1 MLLQSMNKRNSVR
14 LINPTTAVKEMSPRQ
29 VASRTTLFSI
39 VVSMA
44 IIASISVI
52 GITLGYM
59 LSHSTDV
66 DGKCIKNVLAFEQK
80 GYYANLEEYNTASAS
95 CIK

>member
-1 MLLQSMNKRNSVR
+1 MVKRNDLKLVS
-14 LINPTTAVKEMSPRQ
+14 PTVVKEIPKKAGGRS
-29 VASRTTLFSI
+29 TTLFSV

-59 LSHSTDV
+59 MSYSADV
-66 DGKCIKNVLAFEQK
+66 EGKCVKDVLAFEQK
-80 GYYANLEEYNTASAS
+80 GYYATL
-95 CIK
+95 

>member
-1 MLLQSMNKRNSVR
+1 M
-14 LINPTTAVKEMSPRQ
+14 VKENSLKLVSPTVVKEIPKKAGLGGR
-29 VASRTTLFSI
+29 STTLFSI

-44 IIASISVI
+44 IIASISII

-59 LSHSTDV
+59 LSYSTDV
-66 DGKCIKNVLAFEQK
+66 EGKCVKDDLAFEQK
-80 GYYANLEEYNTASAS
+80 GYYANLEQYKAASAS

>member
-1 MLLQSMNKRNSVR
+1 MVKRNDLKLVS
-14 LINPTTAVKEMSPRQ
+14 PTVKEIPKKAGGG
-29 VASRTTLFSI
+29 ASTTTLFSI
-39 VVSMA
+39 VVLMT

-59 LSHSTDV
+59 LSYSIDAE
-66 DGKCIKNVLAFEQK
+66 GKCIRNVLAFGQM
-80 GYYANLEEYNTASAS
+80 GYYANFEEYQAAYAS

>member
-1 MLLQSMNKRNSVR
+1 MVKKNNLKLVS
-14 LINPTTAVKEMSPRQ
+14 PTVKEIPKK
-29 VASRTTLFSI
+29 AGGGGGGAFTTTLFSI

-59 LSHSTDV
+59 LSYSTEV
-66 DGKCIKNVLAFEQK
+66 EGKCIKDVLAFEQK
-80 GYYANLEEYNTASAS
+80 GYYANLEEYKAASAS
-95 CIK
+95 CIR

>member
-1 MLLQSMNKRNSVR
+1 M
-14 LINPTTAVKEMSPRQ
+14 VKENKLKLVSPTLKEIPKKATGSGVR
-29 VASRTTLFSI
+29 VSRTTLFSI

-44 IIASISVI
+44 VIASISII

-59 LSHSTDV
+59 LSYSTQV
-66 DGKCIKNVLAFEQK
+66 EGKCIQNVLAFEQK
-80 GYYANLEEYNTASAS
+80 GYYADLEQFKAASAS

>member
-1 MLLQSMNKRNSVR
+1 MVKRNDLKLVS
-14 LINPTTAVKEMSPRQ
+14 PTVKEIPKKAGGGGG
-29 VASRTTLFSI
+29 ASTTTLFSI

-59 LSHSTDV
+59 LSYSIDAE
-66 DGKCIKNVLAFEQK
+66 GKCIRNVLAFGQM
-80 GYYANLEEYNTASAS
+80 GYYANFEEYQAAYAS

>member
-1 MLLQSMNKRNSVR
+1 MVKKNNLKLVS
-14 LINPTTAVKEMSPRQ
+14 PTLKEIPKKAGAGAGGVSK
-29 VASRTTLFSI
+29 TTLFSI

-44 IIASISVI
+44 VIASISVI

-59 LSHSTDV
+59 LSYSRDIE
-66 DGKCIKNVLAFEQK
+66 GKCIKDVLAFEQK
-80 GYYANLEEYNTASAS
+80 GYYANLEEYKAASAS

>member
-1 MLLQSMNKRNSVR
+1 MVKKNNVKLVS
-14 LINPTTAVKEMSPRQ
+14 PTVVKEIPKKAGGSF
-29 VASRTTLFSI
+29 RTTLFSI

-59 LSHSTDV
+59 LSYSTEV
-66 DGKCIKNVLAFEQK
+66 DGKCIKDFLAFEQK
-80 GYYANLEEYNTASAS
+80 GYYASLEEYKAASAS